1 MVHLSPAI
9 QHTIGSQIRIEVDVD
24 IPEKAPKKLWFQME
38 ESLAPSP
45 EAVADALFPIGLM
58 IAMVTDGTLEM
69 ASPVSAR
76 LLDQADKIQDIL
88 LSWHGSK

>member
-1 MVHLSPAI
+1 MVHLSPAS
-9 QHTIGSQIRIEVDVD
+9 QFTIGSQIRVEVAV
-24 IPEKAPKKLWFQME
+24 EAPGETPRTLWFQMDG
-38 ESLAPSP
+38 SLAPSP